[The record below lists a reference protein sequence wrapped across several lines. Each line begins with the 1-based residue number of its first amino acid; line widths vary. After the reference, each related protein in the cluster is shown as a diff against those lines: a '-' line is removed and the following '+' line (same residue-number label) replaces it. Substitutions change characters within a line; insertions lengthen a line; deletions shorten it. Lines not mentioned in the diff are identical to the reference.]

1 MERNSQLKA
10 GETGAWVSII
20 AYIFLSSCKLAA
32 GKIGN
37 SEGLMADGLNN
48 LTDVVASIAVLI
60 GLKISRKPPDKDH
73 HYGHYRAETIA
84 SLVAAFIM
92 LGVGIEVLIN
102 GIQSFFEGDK
112 PVPGWLAAWTALGSA
127 VVMFGV
133 YSYNKRL
140 AKKIN
145 SAAIHAVA
153 QDNRS
158 DALVSIGA
166 LAGIIGS
173 KMGIVW
179 LDMLAAIAVGF
190 IICKTAW
197 EIFREAS
204 HALTDGFDISKV
216 PGLKETINLTAGV
229 IGVTEIK
236 ARTHGN
242 QTLIEST
249 ILVEPTLTIIEG
261 HAITEAVEKVL
272 KTKHGVG
279 YAIIHV
285 EPYSG
290 TEIQNARNGQPISK
304 AKNPDF

>member
-1 MERNSQLKA
+1 MERNSRLKA
-10 GETGAWVSII
+10 GETGAWVSIF
-20 AYIFLSSCKLAA
+20 AYILLSSCKLAA
-32 GKIGN
+32 GKFGN

-48 LTDVVASIAVLI
+48 MTDVVASIAVLI

-92 LGVGIEVLIN
+92 LGVGIEVLVN
-102 GIQSFFEGDK
+102 GIQSFFEDNK
-112 PVPGWLAAWTALGSA
+112 AVPDWLAAWTALGSA
-127 VVMFGV
+127 AVMLGV

-145 SAAIHAVA
+145 SAAIRAVA

-158 DALVSIGA
+158 DAFVSIGA

-173 KMGIVW
+173 RIGIVW
-179 LDMLAAIAVGF
+179 LDMLAAVIVGL

-204 HALTDGFDISKV
+204 HALTDGFDVSKV
-216 PGLKETINLTAGV
+216 PGLRQTINGTPGV
-229 IGVTEIK
+229 KGVTEIK

-249 ILVEPTLTIIEG
+249 ILVDPSLTIIEG
-261 HAITEAVEKVL
+261 HAITEEIEKGL

-285 EPYSG
+285 EPYFAF
-290 TEIQNARNGQPISK
+290 EK
-304 AKNPDF
+304 KE

>member
-1 MERNSQLKA
+1 MERNNRLKS
-10 GETGAWVSII
+10 GETGAWVSIF
-20 AYIFLSSCKLAA
+20 AYILLSTCKLVA
-32 GKIGN
+32 GKFGN

-48 LTDVVASIAVLI
+48 MTDVVASIAVLI

-92 LGVGIEVLIN
+92 LGVGIEVLVN

-112 PVPGWLAAWTALGSA
+112 AVPDWLAAWTALGSA
-127 VVMFGV
+127 VVMLGV

-158 DALVSIGA
+158 DAFVSIGA
-166 LAGIIGS
+166 LVGIIGS
-173 KMGIVW
+173 RIGIVW
-179 LDMLAAIAVGF
+179 LDMLAAVIVGL

-204 HALTDGFDISKV
+204 HALTDGFDVSKV
-216 PGLKETINLTAGV
+216 PGLRQTINGTPGV
-229 IGVTEIK
+229 KGVTEIK

-249 ILVEPTLTIIEG
+249 ILVEPSLTIIEG
-261 HAITEAVEKVL
+261 HAITEEIEKGL
-272 KTKHGVG
+272 KSKHGVG

-285 EPYSG
+285 EPYLNLRKK
-290 TEIQNARNGQPISK
+290 E
-304 AKNPDF
+304 

>member
-1 MERNSQLKA
+1 MDRNSQLKA
-10 GETGAWVSII
+10 GETGAWISII
-20 AYIFLSSCKLAA
+20 AYILLSSCKLAA
-32 GKIGN
+32 GKFGN
-37 SEGLMADGLNN
+37 SEGLIADGLNN
-48 LTDVVASIAVLI
+48 MTDVVASIAVLV

-92 LGVGIEVLIN
+92 LGVGIEVLVN
-102 GIQSFFEGDK
+102 GFQSFFEDNK
-112 PVPGWLAAWTALGSA
+112 QVPDWLTAWTALGSA
-127 VVMFGV
+127 GIMLGV

-166 LAGIIGS
+166 LIGILGS
-173 KMGIVW
+173 RIGIVW
-179 LDMLAAIAVGF
+179 LDMLAAIVVGL

-197 EIFREAS
+197 EIFRDAS
-204 HALTDGFDISKV
+204 HALTDGFDVSKV
-216 PGLKETINLTAGV
+216 PELKHTIKGTPGV
-229 IGVTEIK
+229 KGVTEIK

-249 ILVEPTLTIIEG
+249 ILVDPTLTIIEG
-261 HAITEAVEKVL
+261 HAITEAIEKGL
-272 KTKHGVG
+272 QSKHGVR

-285 EPYSG
+285 EPYIESK
-290 TEIQNARNGQPISK
+290 NARTDNGPYTS
-304 AKNPDF
+304 

>member
-1 MERNSQLKA
+1 MDRDNQLKA

-20 AYIFLSSCKLAA
+20 AYILLASCKLVA
-32 GKIGN
+32 GRYGN
-37 SEGLMADGLNN
+37 SEGLTADGLNN
-48 LTDVVASIAVLI
+48 MTDVVASIAVLV

-102 GIQSFFEGDK
+102 AGQSFFDGEK
-112 PVPGWLAAWTALGSA
+112 PVPDWLTAWTALGSA
-127 VVMFGV
+127 AVMLCV
-133 YSYNKRL
+133 YTYNKRL
-140 AKKIN
+140 AKKID

-166 LAGIIGS
+166 LVGILGS
-173 KMGIVW
+173 RIGIVW
-179 LDMLAAIAVGF
+179 LDMVAAVVVGL
-190 IICKTAW
+190 IICRTAW
-197 EIFREAS
+197 EIFRDAS
-204 HALTDGFDISKV
+204 HALTDGFDVSKV
-216 PGLKETINLTAGV
+216 PELRRTIKDTAGV
-229 IGVTEIK
+229 KGVTEIK

-249 ILVEPTLTIIEG
+249 ILVDPTLTIIEG
-261 HAITEAVEKVL
+261 HAITEAIETSL
-272 KTKHGVG
+272 KKKHGVR

-285 EPYSG
+285 EPYWG
-290 TEIQNARNGQPISK
+290 AEKTFTEK
-304 AKNPDF
+304 KE

>member
-20 AYIFLSSCKLAA
+20 AYIFLSTCKLAA
-32 GKIGN
+32 GKFGN

-92 LGVGIEVLIN
+92 LGVGIEVLVN
-102 GIQSFFEGDK
+102 GIQSFFEGEK
-112 PVPGWLAAWTALGSA
+112 PVPDWLAAWTAIGSA
-127 VVMFGV
+127 AIMLGV

-173 KMGIVW
+173 RIGIVW
-179 LDMLAAIAVGF
+179 LDMLAAILVGL

-204 HALTDGFDISKV
+204 HTLTDGFDVSKV
-216 PGLKETINLTAGV
+216 PGLEQTINGTPGV
-229 IGVTEIK
+229 KEVTEIK

-249 ILVEPTLTIIEG
+249 ILVDPTLTIIEG
-261 HAITEAVEKVL
+261 HAITEAIEKGL
-272 KTKHGVG
+272 QTKHGVR

-285 EPYSG
+285 EPYFEKQKTNSS
-290 TEIQNARNGQPISK
+290 QPIG
-304 AKNPDF
+304 